1 MTDDGSQQTLVLE
14 CPQCGFVFKAE
25 LTLPAWCPLCDEDR
39 PSELKLIEVP
49 QKTSEEA
56 A

>member
-1 MTDDGSQQTLVLE
+1 MNEAEMAKTLVLE
-14 CPQCGFVFKAE
+14 CPQCGFVFEAE

-39 PSELKLIEVP
+39 PSELKVVEES
-49 QKTSEEA
+49 KKSSEA